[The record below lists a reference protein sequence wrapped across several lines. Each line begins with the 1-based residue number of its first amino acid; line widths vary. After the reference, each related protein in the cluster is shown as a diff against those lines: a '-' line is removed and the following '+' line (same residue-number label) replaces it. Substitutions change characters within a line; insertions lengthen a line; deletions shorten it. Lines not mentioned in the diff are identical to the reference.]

1 MNPSFEDSVNN
12 VPAGAQY
19 YLDMSQYREYYKC
32 VNDVWYFWSYNT
44 HRWTVGTE
52 PRNAVR
58 VR

>member
-1 MNPSFEDSVNN
+1 MNQSTINH

-32 VNDVWYFWSYNT
+32 VNEVWYFWSYNT
-44 HRWTVGTE
+44 DRWTVGTE